1 MIDRRIRHD
10 SAPSA
15 SRRRI
20 TAAALAILALAVAG
34 PAARAADAP
43 MDARIHALEPELEAY
58 VAAGMKAFDTPGLA
72 IGIVSGDKL
81 VYAHGFGVRS
91 KAKGGTVGTRTV
103 FQIGSTTKAFL
114 AATLAIAVDRGTL
127 RWDDRIVDLDP
138 EFQLKD
144 PWVTREFR
152 VFDLLA
158 QRSGLPPYA
167 NDSLG
172 ILGLDEAA
180 MIRSLRHVEP
190 VSSFRSTF
198 AYTNITHMLAGRI
211 VARGEEAADWNAVL
225 RRDLLEPLGM
235 AETSTTAEAIE
246 AAADHTQGH
255 RWTPG
260 GTVEVPFTPL
270 FPYAFGGAGDM
281 NSTIED
287 MARWL
292 RLQLRDGSFD
302 GRKIVSPENMT
313 VTRTAR
319 VGINDKAFYA
329 MGWVGVLTP
338 NGRVIWH
345 NGGTPSFGAYVG
357 FAPEKDVGVV
367 VLTNA
372 ENVGFP
378 DAVGA
383 WVLDRLLDNPRVD
396 HVAAALDAAKARF
409 AEAAKAFVRPET
421 PQPALPLAPLA
432 GRYAEPS
439 FGKAVLRQD
448 GDGAVLEL
456 QDGGAALQ
464 LEPWD
469 GSVFTVRQKP
479 EGRFAAIVENSGPSP
494 SGFAQFQI
502 DTDGTTPLL
511 RLTIE
516 NQSYMFRRE

>member
-1 MIDRRIRHD
+1 M
-10 SAPSA
+10 
-15 SRRRI
+15 
-20 TAAALAILALAVAG
+20 AATLAIFALAVAG
-34 PAARAADAP
+34 PAAQAADPASGTP

-72 IGIVSGDKL
+72 IGIVSGDSL
-81 VYAHGFGVRS
+81 VYARGFGVRS

-114 AATLAIAVDRGTL
+114 AATLAIAVDRGKL
-127 RWDDRIVDLDP
+127 HWDDRIVDLDP

-144 PWVTREFR
+144 AWVTREFR
-152 VFDLLA
+152 VFDLMA

-167 NDSLG
+167 NDWLG
-172 ILGLDEAA
+172 ILGQDEASL
-180 MIRSLRHVEP
+180 IRSLRNVEP
-190 VSSFRSTF
+190 ASSFRSTF
-198 AYTNITHMLAGRI
+198 AYTNITHLLAGRI
-211 VARGEEAADWNAVL
+211 VARGENAADWSAVL
-225 RRDLLEPLGM
+225 RQDLLEPLGM

-246 AAADHTQGH
+246 AAPDHAQGH
-255 RWTPG
+255 RWAPD

-270 FPYAFGGAGDM
+270 FPYAFGAAGEM

-302 GRKIVSPENMT
+302 GQKIVSPESMA
-313 VTRTAR
+313 VTRIAR

-329 MGWVGVLTP
+329 MGWVGLSTP
-338 NGRVIWH
+338 NGRIIWH

-367 VLTNA
+367 ILTNEA
-372 ENVGFP
+372 NVGFP

-396 HVAAALDAAKARF
+396 HVAAALDVAKTRF
-409 AEAAKAFVRPET
+409 AASAKLFMKPEN

-432 GRYAEPS
+432 GNYVEPS

-456 QDGGAALQ
+456 QDGGAVLQ

-469 GSVFTVRQKP
+469 GSVFTIRQKP
-479 EGRFAAIVENSGPSP
+479 VGRFAAIVENSDPSP
-494 SGFAQFQI
+494 AGFVQFQI
-502 DTDGTTPLL
+502 DMDGTKPLL

-516 NQSYMFRRE
+516 NQAFTFRRE

>member
-10 SAPSA
+10 SAPPA

-34 PAARAADAP
+34 PAAQAADAGMP
-43 MDARIHALEPELEAY
+43 MDTRIRALESELEPY

-81 VYAHGFGVRS
+81 VYARGFGVRS

-211 VARGEEAADWNAVL
+211 VARGEEVADWNAVL
-225 RRDLLEPLGM
+225 RQDLLEPLGM

-246 AAADHTQGH
+246 AAPDHTQ
-255 RWTPG
+255 
-260 GTVEVPFTPL
+260 
-270 FPYAFGGAGDM
+270 AIAG
-281 NSTIED
+281 
-287 MARWL
+287 
-292 RLQLRDGSFD
+292 
-302 GRKIVSPENMT
+302 PP
-313 VTRTAR
+313 TAR
-319 VGINDKAFYA
+319 SRCRSPRCSP
-329 MGWVGVLTP
+329 M
-338 NGRVIWH
+338 
-345 NGGTPSFGAYVG
+345 PS
-357 FAPEKDVGVV
+357 
-367 VLTNA
+367 
-372 ENVGFP
+372 
-378 DAVGA
+378 
-383 WVLDRLLDNPRVD
+383 
-396 HVAAALDAAKARF
+396 AARA
-409 AEAAKAFVRPET
+409 T
-421 PQPALPLAPLA
+421 
-432 GRYAEPS
+432 
-439 FGKAVLRQD
+439 
-448 GDGAVLEL
+448 
-456 QDGGAALQ
+456 
-464 LEPWD
+464 
-469 GSVFTVRQKP
+469 
-479 EGRFAAIVENSGPSP
+479 
-494 SGFAQFQI
+494 
-502 DTDGTTPLL
+502 
-511 RLTIE
+511 
-516 NQSYMFRRE
+516 